1 VDPGSAAT
9 GLVGDPGGS
18 LTRLAER
25 AGTVFENF
33 EATRRLTRSELDRV
47 RADLEGTDVAERHSI
62 VVFGSWA
69 RDELTPNSDHDWAL
83 LAAEPFDADNPQIR
97 ASMAAAEE
105 VLGAEG
111 KKPGTQDIF
120 GVPFDARSLIEHV
133 GLDADSNTNLTRRLL
148 LLLESR
154 EVAGGAH
161 HEYWSR
167 VLARYLDYGVKD
179 YRPPRFLLN
188 DLVRYWRTICVDF
201 EGKHAQVGGDDP
213 KWVSRN
219 AKLRTSRKLLFA
231 GGLVPLLLCHLLR
244 ADEMPRFLSDWLT
257 ATPSDRLAAAF
268 LQFDAAEEGART
280 FAAYDRW
287 LGVMR
292 DPGARAEL
300 AGLTARTR
308 DDSPLW
314 RDIGTMGKQF
324 QQGLLALLFETPL
337 RSIAPEYAVF

>member
-1 VDPGSAAT
+1 MDPGSAAT
-9 GLVGDPGGS
+9 GLVSDPRGS

-25 AGTVFENF
+25 AGTAFENF
-33 EATRRLTRSELDRV
+33 DATRGLTRGELDRV
-47 RADLEGTDVAERHSI
+47 RGVLEGADVAEGLSI

-69 RDELTPNSDHDWAL
+69 RDELTPKSDHDWAL
-83 LAAEPFDADNPQIR
+83 LATEPFAADDPKIG
-97 ASMAAAEE
+97 AGMAAAEE
-105 VLGAEG
+105 VLGAGG
-111 KKPGTQDIF
+111 KKPGTQAVF
-120 GVPFDARSLIEHV
+120 GVPFDVRTLTRHV

-154 EVAGGAH
+154 ELAGNAH
-161 HEYWSR
+161 QECWTR

-201 EGKHAQVGGDDP
+201 EGKHAQAGGDDP

-244 ADEMPRFLSDWLT
+244 ADDMPRFLSDWLT

-268 LQFDAAEEGART
+268 LQFDALEEGVRT

-292 DPGARAEL
+292 DAGARAEL
-300 AGLTARTR
+300 AGLTAQTR

-314 RDIGTMGKQF
+314 QEIAAMGKRF